1 MSLIKKI
8 DVPRH
13 FAARRADRLRAAR
26 PVIQPHAAAISDTEL
41 TGTKASEAEFRKDFS
56 LEHSSPTAAI
66 LPPQD

>member
-13 FAARRADRLRAAR
+13 FAARRAERARAGR
-26 PVIQPHAAAISDTEL
+26 PVIQPHATAISETEL
-41 TGTKASEAEFRKDFS
+41 AGKKASATEFRKDFS
-56 LEHSSPTAAI
+56 LEHSSPVAI